1 MCIKHCRF
9 VQPSTVFVNLNL
21 VSKVK
26 VDCSVSVHVQAI
38 PCKFHSDNGPEIQC
52 RMSMADSMQS
62 GLRNEI
68 SDTCLYLI

>member
-1 MCIKHCRF
+1 MCIKHCKF
-9 VQPSTVFVNLNL
+9 VEAVFVNLNL

-26 VDCSVSVHVQAI
+26 GGLFISVHEQAI
-38 PCKFHSDNGPEIQC
+38 PCKSLPDNGPEIQC
-52 RMSMADSMQS
+52 RMSMTDSTQS